1 MGMKCLLSLESAAP
15 IEGPELTKL
24 AARALR
30 ESMQGRSAVKVG
42 QTALPLSARMGRHL
56 WAKRESKELAEF
68 ERIISRQDNTG
79 QRERYNQ
86 KEGEK
91 AVII

>member
-1 MGMKCLLSLESAAP
+1 MLSLESAAP

-42 QTALPLSARMGRHL
+42 QTALSARMGRHL

-68 ERIISRQDNTG
+68 EHIISRQDNTG
-79 QRERYNQ
+79 Q
-86 KEGEK
+86 
-91 AVII
+91 